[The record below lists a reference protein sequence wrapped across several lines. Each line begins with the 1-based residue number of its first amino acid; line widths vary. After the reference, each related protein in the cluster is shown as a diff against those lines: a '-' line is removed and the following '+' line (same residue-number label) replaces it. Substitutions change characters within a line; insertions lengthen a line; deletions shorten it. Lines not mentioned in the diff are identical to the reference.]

1 MNISLFYIDVVNY
14 NDEDLEKV
22 IVIRNFNVIING
34 QQMIISFWWNG
45 KILLIDI
52 MLIVVFS
59 VKFFSVF
66 KLCIFRENEIEK
78 KIFE

>member
-1 MNISLFYIDVVNY
+1 MNISLFYVDVVNY
-14 NDEDLEKV
+14 NDEVLEKV

-66 KLCIFRENEIEK
+66 ILCIFRENEIEK

>member
-1 MNISLFYIDVVNY
+1 MNISLFYIDVVKY

-66 KLCIFRENEIEK
+66 ILCIFRENEIEK

>member
-52 MLIVVFS
+52 MLIVVLS

-66 KLCIFRENEIEK
+66 ILCIFRENEIEK

>member
-66 KLCIFRENEIEK
+66 ILCIFRENEIEK

>member
-34 QQMIISFWWNG
+34 
-45 KILLIDI
+45 
-52 MLIVVFS
+52 
-59 VKFFSVF
+59 
-66 KLCIFRENEIEK
+66 
-78 KIFE
+78 

>member
-22 IVIRNFNVIING
+22 IVSRNFNVIING

-66 KLCIFRENEIEK
+66 ILCIFRENEIEK

>member
-1 MNISLFYIDVVNY
+1 
-14 NDEDLEKV
+14 
-22 IVIRNFNVIING
+22 
-34 QQMIISFWWNG
+34 MIISFWWNG

-52 MLIVVFS
+52 MLIVVLS

-66 KLCIFRENEIEK
+66 ILCIFRENEIEK

>member
-22 IVIRNFNVIING
+22 IVIKNFNVIING

-66 KLCIFRENEIEK
+66 ILCIFRENEIEK